1 MEEPRLFRR
10 TSRKFARDARSHM
23 TKGEAFLWQLL
34 RRNGVGARFR
44 RQMPI
49 GPYFA
54 DFACP
59 SARLIIEVDGHTHDD
74 DEAQARDR
82 ERQSWLERLGWTVL
96 RFRDEATIGS
106 MMVEDTIHNAVRLR
120 LTKRSKM

>member
-1 MEEPRLFRR
+1 
-10 TSRKFARDARSHM
+10 
-23 TKGEAFLWQLL
+23 
-34 RRNGVGARFR
+34 
-44 RQMPI
+44 MPI

-96 RFRDEATIGS
+96 RFRDEATIGG